1 MDIHKLKIAVIGPGA
16 VGCLLAHGLSLCGCN
31 VTLIDHRPERAQ
43 RLSSTG
49 ITVITPEGHEQSRL
63 LCLADTNRA
72 GVQDAVIFAVKA
84 YQTKDA
90 AVNTV
95 PMVGQNTLV
104 VTLQNGM
111 GYEKYLK
118 AIAAQGYLVTGVTA
132 LGATL
137 MQDGRV
143 RLAGT
148 GKTIMGFTQR
158 PDGKGQQIFDL
169 LKSAFLKAGWEF
181 EQVEDPESARWQKLM
196 VNVGINAITAITCI
210 KNGEILHY
218 QHALDLQDSAVREAF
233 SVMQHHCG
241 KASHNLDSIMEN
253 VRDVCRRTAD
263 NISSMLQ
270 DRLKHGVTE
279 IEYINGFICRA
290 GDTCGIETPVNRT
303 LCRLIRV
310 LEASGWKTAP

>member
-1 MDIHKLKIAVIGPGA
+1 MDIHELKIAVVGPGA
-16 VGCLLAHGLSLCGCN
+16 VGCLLAHGLSLCGGN
-31 VTLIDHRPERAQ
+31 VTLIDHRPGRAQ

-49 ITVITPEGHEQSRL
+49 ITVITPEGHEQSGP

-84 YQTKDA
+84 YQTREA
-90 AVNTV
+90 AANAA
-95 PMVGQNTLV
+95 PMVGPNTLV

-111 GYEKYLK
+111 GYENHLK
-118 AIAAQGYLVTGVTA
+118 AIAAKGYLVTGITA

-137 MQDGRV
+137 IQEGTV

-148 GKTIMGFTQR
+148 GKTIAGFTHR
-158 PDGKGQQIFDL
+158 PDEKGQQIFDL
-169 LKSAFLKAGWEF
+169 LGNAFLKAGWEF
-181 EQVEDPESARWQKLM
+181 EQVEDPEPARWQKLM

-210 KNGEILHY
+210 KNGDILHY
-218 QHALDLQDSAVREAF
+218 QHALDLQDSAVQEAF

-241 KASHNLDSIMEN
+241 KASHNLDSMIKN
-253 VRDVCRRTAD
+253 VRDVCRRTA
-263 NISSMLQ
+263 NNVSSMLQ

-279 IEYINGFICRA
+279 IDYINGFICRT
-290 GDTCGIETPVNRT
+290 GDACGVETPVNRT
-303 LCRLIRV
+303 LCRLIRI